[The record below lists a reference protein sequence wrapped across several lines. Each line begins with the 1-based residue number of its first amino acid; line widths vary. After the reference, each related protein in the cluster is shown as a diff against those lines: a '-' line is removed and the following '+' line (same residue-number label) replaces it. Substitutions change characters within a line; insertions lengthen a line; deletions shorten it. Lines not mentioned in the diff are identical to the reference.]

1 MTTYRS
7 KIQTFVRTNTTW
19 LDDEEELPVLPTDI
33 KQWINVARPYVEGQ
47 QNRRTF
53 LTIPFW
59 EEIYED
65 KTQDIMVVA
74 GRQVYK
80 STFATDVLA
89 NYTTSRNNISVCYVS
104 YDDVNRNA
112 FSNQKLR
119 VGTFLTNEILSR
131 FPRSGKSAG
140 NGGEDP

>member
-19 LDDEEELPVLPTDI
+19 LDDEEELPVLPTDV

-80 STFATDVLA
+80 STFATD
-89 NYTTSRNNISVCYVS
+89 
-104 YDDVNRNA
+104 
-112 FSNQKLR
+112 
-119 VGTFLTNEILSR
+119 
-131 FPRSGKSAG
+131 KSHFI
-140 NGGEDP
+140 NPSSKSSCTEVVKSKSF